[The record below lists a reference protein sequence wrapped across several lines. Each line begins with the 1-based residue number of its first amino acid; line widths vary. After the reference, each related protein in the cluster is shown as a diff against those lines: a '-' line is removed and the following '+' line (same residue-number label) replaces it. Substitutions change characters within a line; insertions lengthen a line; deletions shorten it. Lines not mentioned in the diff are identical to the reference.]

1 LAKGHPESHTK
12 GIFIAPQMLKFNKLR
27 LFIDAI
33 CQIIKIRGNKK
44 RQTIGNSKIFLC
56 SEERDT

>member
-12 GIFIAPQMLKFNKLR
+12 EIFIAPQMLKFNKLR

-44 RQTIGNSKIFLC
+44 ETNHWKLQNVFM
-56 SEERDT
+56 